1 MIFDRLFTIKRSRV
15 VDRYIQLYG
24 NIQIDRA
31 INKRTLDDNNK

>member
-1 MIFDRLFTIKRSRV
+1 MIFDRLFTIERSRV